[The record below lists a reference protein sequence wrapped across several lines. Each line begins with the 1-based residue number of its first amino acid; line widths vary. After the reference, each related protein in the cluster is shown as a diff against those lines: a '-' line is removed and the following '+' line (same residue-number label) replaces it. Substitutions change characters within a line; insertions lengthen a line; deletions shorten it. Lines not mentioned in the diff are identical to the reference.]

1 MAVIRRASTARHVV
15 GTGGPALPSG
25 GSHRLPMRMRII
37 NVGFR
42 LLTGK
47 NALPAAIVLSVLAGL
62 GDAITT
68 AEAAFTL
75 FYVIPVVIVT
85 WFRGLRVAVAIIAL
99 CVASSAG
106 VDILFGPRPSSW
118 IFTLWNALAESLLF
132 LAFAYTIS
140 LLRRRVDA
148 ETALRRAALDQLRH
162 AERLNTVGKLA
173 SGLAHE
179 LGTPLN
185 VISGRADLISQ
196 GRVDLDGA
204 KKSAIIIAAQAER
217 MENLV
222 RNILAFARRAGAET
236 SSEDVFALCQETTQL
251 LAPLAK
257 QKNIEIAV
265 RGDSAHAPVN
275 RSEFQQVLS
284 NLIANA
290 VHAMAD
296 GGTITVSIEVMRATL
311 EENGDATERSYVVL
325 RVRDEGMGI
334 APTVLPYIFDPF
346 FTTKEVGEG
355 TGLGLS
361 IVFGIV
367 RDHGGSIRVE
377 SALGDGTTFVLYL
390 PQ

>member
-1 MAVIRRASTARHVV
+1 
-15 GTGGPALPSG
+15 
-25 GSHRLPMRMRII
+25 MRIV

-42 LLTGK
+42 LLTEK
-47 NALPAAIVLSVLAGL
+47 NALPAAVVLSVLAGV

-85 WFRGLRVAVAIIAL
+85 WFRGLRLAAGIIAL

-106 VDILFGPRPSSW
+106 VDIFVGPRPSSW

-132 LAFAYTIS
+132 SAFAYTIS
-140 LLRRRVDA
+140 LLRRRVDT
-148 ETALRRAALDQLRH
+148 ETALRAAALDQLRH

-196 GRVDLDGA
+196 GRVDLEGA
-204 KKSAIIIAAQAER
+204 RKSAIIIAAQSER
-217 MENLV
+217 MASLV
-222 RNILAFARRAGAET
+222 RNILAFARRAGTEK
-236 SSEDVFALCQETTQL
+236 SSADILALCQETTQL

-257 QKNIEIAV
+257 QKDIEIAV
-265 RGDSAHAPVN
+265 RGDSVQAPVN

-290 VHAMAD
+290 IHVMD
-296 GGTITVSIEVMRATL
+296 GGTITVSTEVVRAML
-311 EENGDATERSYVVL
+311 EENGDETERSYVVL
-325 RVRDEGMGI
+325 RVRDEGLGI
-334 APTVLPYIFDPF
+334 APAVLPYIFDPF

-377 SALGDGTTFVLYL
+377 SALGDGTTFLVYL